1 MVAQLKNNIVW
12 QLLLSA
18 SQVLLPLVTWPYITR
33 VLGPENLGKV
43 NYIDFLC
50 QVFMIVASFGI
61 PFYATREISFVRGD
75 TRKRGLLIKELIVLQ
90 GIFAFIAAGLFAI
103 VTYKSWAAQ
112 PMLCLFGLC
121 NILIGSFTYEWY
133 VQGMEH
139 FKFAAIRTIFAR
151 MLMLVCFFILVKASS
166 DYDIYYAIFTF
177 GMIVIAFIN
186 AVKMIKENS
195 FEASNIHLKKHLT
208 PLWHFFLTSSAIT
221 IYVYFDTILL
231 QFITKDELQV
241 GLYTTALKMVK
252 IFLTVIIALS
262 TVLLP
267 RMSYLANENKREQI
281 STFLTKYFDLVLTAG
296 LPVCVGLFI
305 LSPEIIDVIAGGMFS
320 EAVPLMRALSFLP
333 LIIACSNMF
342 CFQVLVPF
350 KQEKKFLTAV
360 IAGCAVSLSL
370 NFILI
375 PVYAAQGAAYASTA
389 TELVVTVLTGVMAF
403 KIIPWKMNKK
413 LVVQTMATTILFIPL
428 VLACRSVFSSSIVIL
443 CASIGSATLLYF
455 FIQYYVFKNAVL
467 LEAKL
472 YVQQLLK
479 R

>member
-1 MVAQLKNNIVW
+1 MAELKNKIVW

-33 VLGPENLGKV
+33 VLGPVNLGKV
-43 NYIDFLC
+43 NYIDFLS
-50 QVFMIVASFGI
+50 QAFMIVASFGI
-61 PFYATREISFVRGD
+61 PFYATREISFVRND
-75 TRKRGLLIKELIVLQ
+75 TRKRGLLVKELILLQ
-90 GIFAFIAAGLFAI
+90 GIFAVIAAGLFAL
-103 VTYKSWAAQ
+103 VTYKSWAEQ
-112 PMLCLFGLC
+112 PLLCLFGLC

-139 FKFAAIRTIFAR
+139 FKFAAVRTVFAR
-151 MLMLVCFFILVKASS
+151 ILMLVCFFMLVKASS

-186 AVKMIKENS
+186 AIKMVKENS

-221 IYVYFDTILL
+221 IYVYFDTIML

-267 RMSYLANENKREQI
+267 RMSYLANENKREVI
-281 STFLTKYFDLVLTAG
+281 KAFLGKYFDLVITAG
-296 LPVCVGLFI
+296 LPVCFGLF
-305 LSPEIIDVIAGGMFS
+305 LLAPEIIDVMAGGMFS
-320 EAVPLMRALSFLP
+320 PAVPLMRALSFLP
-333 LIIACSNMF
+333 LIIALSNMF

-370 NFILI
+370 NCILI
-375 PVYAAQGAAYASTA
+375 PLYTAQGAACASVV
-389 TELVVTVLTGVMAF
+389 TEIVVTVATGIMAY
-403 KIIPWKMNKK
+403 KIIPWKMNKR
-413 LVVQTMATTILFIPL
+413 LAIQTLAATILFIPL
-428 VLACRSVFSSSIVIL
+428 VLICRNIFSSSLAIL
-443 CASIGSATLLYF
+443 ITSISAAMLLYF
-455 FIQYYVFKNAVL
+455 VVQYYVFKNAVV
-467 LEAKL
+467 LEAKQ
-472 YVQQLLK
+472 YVQKLLK